1 MENSRKQGIA
11 NQPLPPSQTP
21 INASSKQYNTLQYS
35 TLDNQTELYLVF
47 QAVFLLQPLPY

>member
-47 QAVFLLQPLPY
+47 KAVFLLQPLPY

>member
-11 NQPLPPSQTP
+11 NQPLPHSQP
-21 INASSKQYNTLQYS
+21 PRNASLKQYNTLQYN
-35 TLDNQTELYLVF
+35 TLANKTELYLVF